1 MERIARSNSYDSIPE
16 VDFLKDMLKNELDQV
31 DNELMSE
38 YRRRELDGEML
49 PEPLLVEDKSR
60 FVLFP
65 IKHPDVSS
73 LNSVTWLSSSKFEY
87 LNL

>member
-16 VDFLKDMLKNELDQV
+16 VDFLKDMLANELDQV
-31 DNELMSE
+31 NSELMSE

-73 LNSVTWLSSSKFEY
+73 LI
-87 LNL
+87 